1 MNITNL
7 MSDKNYDFY
16 VKL

>member
-1 MNITNL
+1 LI
-7 MSDKNYDFY
+7 SDKNYDFY

>member
-1 MNITNL
+1 MNLTNL
-7 MSDKNYDFY
+7 ISDKNYDFY